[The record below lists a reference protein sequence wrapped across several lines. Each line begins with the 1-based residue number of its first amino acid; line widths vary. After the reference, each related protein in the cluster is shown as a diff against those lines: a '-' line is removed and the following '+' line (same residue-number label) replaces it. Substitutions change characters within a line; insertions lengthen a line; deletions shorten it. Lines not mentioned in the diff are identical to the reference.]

1 MARAELN
8 EGREAWEV
16 GQAIVAAWFRVLNRP
31 GRAED
36 HVIKDTDLPELKRVF
51 EEIFKTKI
59 AKVIADPAE
68 KDGGIIILVP
78 QPPKST
84 PQELL
89 EYLKDFHDQS
99 SSTHFHE
106 ELGRVVLFG
115 CGK

>member
-8 EGREAWEV
+8 EGRETWEV
-16 GQAIVAAWFRVLNRP
+16 GQAIVAAWFRVLSRP
-31 GRAED
+31 GS
-36 HVIKDTDLPELKRVF
+36 HVIEQADLLELKRVL

-59 AKVIADPAE
+59 NDVIADPPNE
-68 KDGGIIILVP
+68 SDGIKILVP

-84 PQELL
+84 TQELL

-106 ELGRVVLFG
+106 ELGKVVMFG